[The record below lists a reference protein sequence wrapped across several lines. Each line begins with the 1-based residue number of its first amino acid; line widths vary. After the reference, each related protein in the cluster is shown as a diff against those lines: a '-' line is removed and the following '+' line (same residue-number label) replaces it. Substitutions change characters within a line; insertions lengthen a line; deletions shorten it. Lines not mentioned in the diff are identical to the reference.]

1 MRYAV
6 VSTPLGPLTLASTPR
21 GLASLHFGKNI
32 PQSGIVDVAS
42 NREFILEIEQYF
54 LGKRTKF
61 DCPLDFSGTPF
72 QVSVWQELMKIPY
85 GQTRTYG
92 EIAKSLGRPGASRAV
107 GMANHDNRIAIVIPC
122 HRVIGQNGSLTG
134 YAGGIHLKQQL
145 LSLEKN
151 TPLFT

>member
-1 MRYAV
+1 M
-6 VSTPLGPLTLASTPR
+6 ST
-21 GLASLHFGKNI
+21 
-32 PQSGIVDVAS
+32 S

-72 QVSVWQELMKIPY
+72 QVSVWQELLKIPY
-85 GQTRTYG
+85 GETRTYG
-92 EIAKSLGRPGASRAV
+92 EIAKKLGKPGASRAV

-151 TPLFT
+151 PPLFT

>member
-6 VSTPLGPLTLASTPR
+6 VSTPLGPLTLASTPK
-21 GLASLHFGKNI
+21 GLASLHFGKRI
-32 PQSGIVDVAS
+32 PQGGIVDVAS
-42 NREFILEIEQYF
+42 NREFIQEVGEYF
-54 LGKRTKF
+54 QGKRTHF
-61 DCPLDFSGTPF
+61 DLPLDFSGTPF
-72 QVSVWQELMKIPY
+72 QVSVWQELLKIPY
-85 GQTRTYG
+85 GETRTYG
-92 EIAKSLGRPGASRAV
+92 EIARSLGKAGASRAV

-151 TPLFT
+151 PPLFT